1 MELNGQ
7 FNNRYYQKEIEM
19 EIKNLDYHEDRWLE
33 GNWNSQELI
42 DFEDDI
48 IKHWENGE
56 ISGPI
61 HLSNGNEK
69 ELIKIFTKIDIGD
82 YVFSTWRSHYHA
94 LLHGVDPSILKQKIL
109 DGKSITIVDK
119 ESNFYSSAIVT
130 GTLPIALGVAK
141 AIKMDKKQEGQK
153 VWVFLGDMAFESGIF
168 YEVHK
173 YARNYDLPLYF
184 VVEDNGVSTNTPTL
198 DTWNGIQREI
208 PEDVIYYKYKSK
220 FPHYGT
226 GKWVVF

>member
-1 MELNGQ
+1 MN
-7 FNNRYYQKEIEM
+7 
-19 EIKNLDYHEDRWLE
+19 IKNLDYHEDRWVD
-33 GNWNSQELI
+33 GNWSEQDLI
-42 DFEDDI
+42 DFENDI
-48 IKHWENGE
+48 ISHWENGE
-56 ISGPI
+56 IKGPI

-69 ELIKIFTKIDIGD
+69 ELIKIFNKVGIEDW
-82 YVFSTWRSHYHA
+82 VFSTWRSHYHA
-94 LLHGVDPSILKQKIL
+94 LLHGMEPSILKQKIL

-119 ESNFYSSAIVT
+119 ESKFYASAIVT

-141 AIKMDKKQEGQK
+141 SLKLQNSPNK

>member
-1 MELNGQ
+1 MEKIL
-7 FNNRYYQKEIEM
+7 
-19 EIKNLDYHEDRWLE
+19 NLDYHEDRWVD
-33 GNWNSQELI
+33 GNWSAQDLI

-56 ISGPI
+56 ITGPI

-69 ELIKIFTKIDIGD
+69 QLIKIFEKVGVDD
-82 YVFSTWRSHYHA
+82 WVFSTWRSHYHA
-94 LLHGVDPSILKQKIL
+94 LLHGVEPSVLKQKIL

-119 ESNFYSSAIVT
+119 NSKFYSSAIVT

-141 AIKMDKKQEGQK
+141 SIKYNGGDDK
-153 VWVFLGDMAFESGIF
+153 VWVFVGDMAFESGIF

-173 YARNYDLPLYF
+173 YARNYDLPLHF
-184 VVEDNGVSTNTPTL
+184 VVVDNGVSTNTPTL

-208 PEDVIYYKYKSK
+208 PEDVIYYKYESK
-220 FPHYGT
+220 YPHYGT